1 MEHLFTVLFFLF
13 DHRVFLGEL
22 EVISK
27 ESLAVYYPRSMRMY
41 ALQNFFGALRSLAE
55 IAVMMFEGKYNGEM
69 IDMDSGKKLII
80 GRLVD
85 CVKCI
90 LDIFVA
96 KYYLNMPKGAAA
108 RTGVIG
114 VITSVIG
121 ICQALK
127 YV

>member
-27 ESLAVYYPRSMRMY
+27 ESIAIHYPRSMRMY

-55 IAVMMFEGKYNGEM
+55 IVVMMMEGKYNGEM
-69 IDMDSGKKLII
+69 IDMESGKKLII

-85 CVKCI
+85 FVKCI

-96 KYYLNMPKGAAA
+96 NYYLKLPQGGAA